1 MLRWQD
7 ITHGSPGWAVHQRGG
22 ETKEPDG
29 WVVRQVFT
37 ENPQYPVDYAV
48 GNTSWPRMTAP
59 RSSPVRTS
67 SGGGIDR
74 YETLDALVWTTERPG
89 RDRMT
94 QTVGPHEVPEL
105 LDNVFGIRT
114 DPGEA
119 RLLETRLRELDSAQH
134 RPGPTPKADLIGRP
148 VTCPLSPA
156 QSPCRRRS

>member
-1 MLRWQD
+1 
-7 ITHGSPGWAVHQRGG
+7 
-22 ETKEPDG
+22 
-29 WVVRQVFT
+29 
-37 ENPQYPVDYAV
+37 
-48 GNTSWPRMTAP
+48 
-59 RSSPVRTS
+59 
-67 SGGGIDR
+67 
-74 YETLDALVWTTERPG
+74 
-89 RDRMT
+89 MT

-156 QSPCRRRS
+156 QSPCQRRS

>member
-1 MLRWQD
+1 M
-7 ITHGSPGWAVHQRGG
+7 HQRGG
-22 ETKEPDG
+22 ETKGPDG

-48 GNTSWPRMTAP
+48 GNHFVATHD
-59 RSSPVRTS
+59 RSPFVTRPYIQLR
-67 SGGGIDR
+67 GIDR

-119 RLLETRLRELDSAQH
+119 RLLEARLRELDSAQH
-134 RPGPTPKADLIGRP
+134 RPGPTPR
-148 VTCPLSPA
+148 
-156 QSPCRRRS
+156 